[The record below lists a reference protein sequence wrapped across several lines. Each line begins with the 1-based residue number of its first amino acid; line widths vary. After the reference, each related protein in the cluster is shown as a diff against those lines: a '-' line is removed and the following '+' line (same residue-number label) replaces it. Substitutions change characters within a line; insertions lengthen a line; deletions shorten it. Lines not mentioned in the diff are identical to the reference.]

1 MLGTCPRGRLAM
13 TRSKGFTLIELMVVV
28 AIVALLL
35 SIAIPAYNDSVRKG
49 RRAEATSE
57 LGKLQMA
64 QERWRADH
72 ATYGTLANIGG
83 VTPLA
88 SGYYTVAVATPGG
101 NCASGVAAS
110 NANSFSITATAT
122 GAQASDTGCAT
133 IVLTS
138 LCGTVSKTSTGGAKC
153 W

>member
-1 MLGTCPRGRLAM
+1 M

-35 SIAIPAYNDSVRKG
+35 SIAIPAYQDSVRKG
-49 RRAEATSE
+49 RRAEAASE
-57 LGKLQMA
+57 LGSLQMA

-72 ATYGTLANIGG
+72 ASYGTLAQIGG
-83 VTPLA
+83 VSPLA
-88 SGYYTVAVATPGG
+88 NGYYTVAVSTPAG

-110 NANSFSITATAT
+110 AANSYAITATAA
-122 GAQASDTGCAT
+122 GAQAADTGCAT
-133 IVLTS
+133 MVLTS
-138 LCGTVSKTSTGGAKC
+138 LCGTVTRTSTGGAKC